1 METLILTYPETKKQL
16 LKDRKQ
22 LSSNQIMSMQEF
34 LNKLLFHYDEKAIYY
49 MMKTY
54 HLKYDVAVVYLK
66 NFVIL
71 LETDSTLYQDKI
83 HDLLQK
89 KLLERDTLFVQN
101 IKNKK
106 LKIYDYPLSIF
117 EKYILKKYQ
126 CNYELELNPIQQKD
140 YKIHVF
146 DTVEEEINF
155 VAISIIELLKQ
166 GVDVNRIKLMN
177 VSDEYQTC
185 LKRVFKFYHLPLEEK
200 YTLYG
205 KKEVIDF
212 VTKLKNSKDIS
223 LSLNQIEEK
232 SIQKKVIKI
241 LNQYSFVKQVDDLLI
256 EIIVSEL
263 KKEQI
268 CLNKLVNKVEI
279 TEQPSSNDIV
289 FLLGFNDAFPRYFK
303 DEEFLSDRMK
313 KDYNIDTSIEKNVLL
328 EEQNLRKMSKPEKI
342 YLTYS
347 KKIKN
352 DVFQLS
358 PLSEKINYTLKSDF
372 QDSFY
377 YSNLYNKIKLAKM
390 LDEKNKFNITSP
402 HLSILYHHYPA
413 IDYQKYNN
421 EFTGIPAL
429 KLYQYL
435 DNKLILSYSSID
447 NFYKCKFKFYLNNIL
462 KITPFE
468 ETFAIKIGNIFHHIL
483 EKCNRENFNYE
494 QSFIEE
500 LSNMEFN
507 SMERVFLKKLKSDL
521 KFIIDV
527 IQKQNH
533 FSRLTEEEHE
543 KRIYVNKDK
552 TISITFMGVIDKVKY
567 TEQDGNI
574 YLAIIDYKTGN
585 PITNLTK
592 TFYGLDMQL
601 PIYLYLLHNSNQFK
615 NAEVVGIYLQKILN
629 NELAYNPKKDYWKQ
643 KEEQLKLEGYSIDN
657 PELISLFDT
666 TYQDSEIIKGMKT
679 SKNGFYAYTKIITK
693 KQMENLYRL
702 VEKNIDTAIDDILK
716 ADFKINPKKFDMENT
731 CKFCPY
737 SDICYKKEENYEE
750 IKIPKN
756 LDFLNEVEH
765 AKVD

>member
-89 KLLERDTLFVQN
+89 KLLEKDTLFVQN

-140 YKIHVF
+140 YNIHVF

-377 YSNLYNKIKLAKM
+377 YSN
-390 LDEKNKFNITSP
+390 
-402 HLSILYHHYPA
+402 
-413 IDYQKYNN
+413 
-421 EFTGIPAL
+421 
-429 KLYQYL
+429 
-435 DNKLILSYSSID
+435 
-447 NFYKCKFKFYLNNIL
+447 
-462 KITPFE
+462 
-468 ETFAIKIGNIFHHIL
+468 
-483 EKCNRENFNYE
+483 
-494 QSFIEE
+494 
-500 LSNMEFN
+500 
-507 SMERVFLKKLKSDL
+507 
-521 KFIIDV
+521 
-527 IQKQNH
+527 
-533 FSRLTEEEHE
+533 
-543 KRIYVNKDK
+543 
-552 TISITFMGVIDKVKY
+552 
-567 TEQDGNI
+567 
-574 YLAIIDYKTGN
+574 
-585 PITNLTK
+585 
-592 TFYGLDMQL
+592 
-601 PIYLYLLHNSNQFK
+601 
-615 NAEVVGIYLQKILN
+615 
-629 NELAYNPKKDYWKQ
+629 
-643 KEEQLKLEGYSIDN
+643 
-657 PELISLFDT
+657 
-666 TYQDSEIIKGMKT
+666 
-679 SKNGFYAYTKIITK
+679 
-693 KQMENLYRL
+693 
-702 VEKNIDTAIDDILK
+702 
-716 ADFKINPKKFDMENT
+716 
-731 CKFCPY
+731 
-737 SDICYKKEENYEE
+737 
-750 IKIPKN
+750 
-756 LDFLNEVEH
+756 
-765 AKVD
+765 

>member
-1 METLILTYPETKKQL
+1 MENLILTYPETKKQL

-22 LSSNQIMSMQEF
+22 LSSTQIMSMQEF

-71 LETDSTLYQDKI
+71 LETNSTLYQDKI
-83 HDLLQK
+83 NDLLQK
-89 KLLERDTLFVQN
+89 KLLEKDTLFVEN

-126 CNYELELNPIQQKD
+126 CNYEVELNPIQQRN
-140 YKIHVF
+140 YNIQVF

-166 GVDVNRIKLMN
+166 GVDVNQIKLMN

-185 LKRVFKFYHLPLEEK
+185 LKRIFKFYHLPLEEK

-212 VTKLKNSKDIS
+212 VPKLKDSKDFTLS
-223 LSLNQIEEK
+223 LSQIEEK

-241 LNQYSFVKQVDDLLI
+241 LNQYSFVTQVDDLLI

-263 KKEQI
+263 KKTQI
-268 CLNKLVNKVEI
+268 SSHKLVNKIEI

-303 DEEFLSDRMK
+303 DEEFLSDQVK
-313 KDYNIDTSIEKNVLL
+313 KDHNIDTSIEKNVLL
-328 EEQNLRKMSKPEKI
+328 EEQTLRKMSKPEKI

-402 HLSILYHHYPA
+402 NLSLLYHHYPD

-483 EKCNRENFNYE
+483 EKCNREDFNYE
-494 QSFIEE
+494 QAFTEE
-500 LSNMEFN
+500 LFNMEFN
-507 SMERVFLKKLKSDL
+507 PMERVFLKKLKSDL

-527 IQKQNH
+527 IQKQNR
-533 FSRLTEEEHE
+533 FSKLTNEEHE

-592 TFYGLDMQL
+592 TLYGLDMQL

-716 ADFKINPKKFDMENT
+716 ADWKILVNFVHIVISVIKK
-731 CKFCPY
+731 
-737 SDICYKKEENYEE
+737 KKIMKKSKYQ
-750 IKIPKN
+750 KI
-756 LDFLNEVEH
+756 LTF
-765 AKVD
+765 

>member
-1 METLILTYPETKKQL
+1 MENLILTYPETKKQL

-22 LSSNQIMSMQEF
+22 LSSTQIMSMQEF

-71 LETDSTLYQDKI
+71 LETNSTLYQDKI
-83 HDLLQK
+83 NDLLQK
-89 KLLERDTLFVQN
+89 KLLEKDTLFVEN

-106 LKIYDYPLSIF
+106 LKIYDYPLSTF

-126 CNYELELNPIQQKD
+126 CNYEVELNPIQQRN
-140 YKIHVF
+140 YNIQVF

-166 GVDVNRIKLMN
+166 GVDVNQIKLMN

-212 VTKLKNSKDIS
+212 VTKLKDSKDLTLS
-223 LSLNQIEEK
+223 LSQIEEK
-232 SIQKKVIKI
+232 NIQKKVIKI

-263 KKEQI
+263 KKTQI
-268 CLNKLVNKVEI
+268 SSHKLVNKIEI

-303 DEEFLSDRMK
+303 DEEFLSDQVK
-313 KDYNIDTSIEKNVLL
+313 KDHNIDTSIEKNVLL
-328 EEQNLRKMSKPEKI
+328 EEQTLRKMSKPEKI

-402 HLSILYHHYPA
+402 NLSLLYHHYPD

-483 EKCNRENFNYE
+483 EKCNREDFNYE
-494 QSFIEE
+494 QAFTEE

-507 SMERVFLKKLKSDL
+507 PMERVFLKKLKSDL

-527 IQKQNH
+527 IQKQNR
-533 FSRLTEEEHE
+533 FSKLTNEEHE

-592 TFYGLDMQL
+592 TLYGLDMQL
-601 PIYLYLLHNSNQFK
+601 PIYLYLLQNSNQFK

>member
-1 METLILTYPETKKQL
+1 
-16 LKDRKQ
+16 
-22 LSSNQIMSMQEF
+22 
-34 LNKLLFHYDEKAIYY
+34 
-49 MMKTY
+49 
-54 HLKYDVAVVYLK
+54 
-66 NFVIL
+66 
-71 LETDSTLYQDKI
+71 
-83 HDLLQK
+83 
-89 KLLERDTLFVQN
+89 
-101 IKNKK
+101 
-106 LKIYDYPLSIF
+106 
-117 EKYILKKYQ
+117 
-126 CNYELELNPIQQKD
+126 
-140 YKIHVF
+140 
-146 DTVEEEINF
+146 
-155 VAISIIELLKQ
+155 
-166 GVDVNRIKLMN
+166 
-177 VSDEYQTC
+177 
-185 LKRVFKFYHLPLEEK
+185 
-200 YTLYG
+200 
-205 KKEVIDF
+205 
-212 VTKLKNSKDIS
+212 
-223 LSLNQIEEK
+223 
-232 SIQKKVIKI
+232 
-241 LNQYSFVKQVDDLLI
+241 
-256 EIIVSEL
+256 
-263 KKEQI
+263 
-268 CLNKLVNKVEI
+268 
-279 TEQPSSNDIV
+279 
-289 FLLGFNDAFPRYFK
+289 
-303 DEEFLSDRMK
+303 
-313 KDYNIDTSIEKNVLL
+313 
-328 EEQNLRKMSKPEKI
+328 
-342 YLTYS
+342 
-347 KKIKN
+347 
-352 DVFQLS
+352 
-358 PLSEKINYTLKSDF
+358 
-372 QDSFY
+372 
-377 YSNLYNKIKLAKM
+377 
-390 LDEKNKFNITSP
+390 
-402 HLSILYHHYPA
+402 
-413 IDYQKYNN
+413 
-421 EFTGIPAL
+421 
-429 KLYQYL
+429 
-435 DNKLILSYSSID
+435 
-447 NFYKCKFKFYLNNIL
+447 
-462 KITPFE
+462 
-468 ETFAIKIGNIFHHIL
+468 
-483 EKCNRENFNYE
+483 
-494 QSFIEE
+494 
-500 LSNMEFN
+500 MEFN

-592 TFYGLDMQL
+592 TFYGLDMQV